1 MSAETDL
8 IVNHRR
14 RMPELDSL
22 APAEKEARFDVV
34 ATKALEQYGL
44 SPDTLTCLFHSDG
57 LTYKVESGSQSET
70 YLLRIHTGVGT
81 HYSSVF
87 CGKAGI
93 QSPMLWQLALSEQ
106 TPLTVQIPL
115 RTNTGELVAEVAND
129 DPSGIPY
136 LCSLVTWIP
145 GRERDVESR
154 EQAYELGRIAGIL
167 HRHVASWSLPSEF
180 ERAEWDAPQTIGYL
194 HELQPYVEEG
204 GRVSP
209 TVYSLAERACVLV
222 EEKMAAVPKTPDN
235 WGLIHGELGWS
246 GNCVYHNGIGS
257 PIDFNSCAFGHYMHD
272 LAKILWFVRYEF
284 REGVIKAYGE
294 EMSLPKDHM
303 EQLMVFYM
311 AEMIFRTGTRAQ
323 VSLDVIMTDVAEH
336 ELSAGLQGEYGV
348 MFEPPDLP

>member
-1 MSAETDL
+1 METDL
-8 IVNHRR
+8 IIDHRR

-22 APAEKEARFDVV
+22 APPEKEARFDVV
-34 ATKALEQYGL
+34 ASKALEQYGL

-57 LTYKVESGSQSET
+57 LTYKVESQSEI

-81 HYSSVF
+81 AYSAVF
-87 CGKAGI
+87 CAKLGI

-106 TPLTVQIPL
+106 TQLAVQIPR
-115 RTNTGELVAEVAND
+115 RTTTGELVAEVAND
-129 DPSGIPY
+129 DPRAVPH
-136 LCSLVTWIP
+136 LCSLVTWTP
-145 GRERDVESR
+145 GHERDIESR
-154 EQAYELGRIAGIL
+154 EQAYELGRIAGVL
-167 HRHVASWSLPSEF
+167 HRHVASWALPPGF

-222 EEKMAAVPKTPDN
+222 EEKMAAIPKTPEN
-235 WGLIHGELGWS
+235 WGLIHGELGWF
-246 GNCVYHNGIGS
+246 GNCIYDDGIGS
-257 PIDFNSCAFGHYMHD
+257 PIDFNGCAFGHYMHD
-272 LAKILWFVRYEF
+272 LAKTLWFVRYEF
-284 REGVIKAYGE
+284 RQGLIEAYGE
-294 EMSLPKDHM
+294 EMSLPRDHM

-323 VSLDVIMTDVAEH
+323 HPLDIIMPDTAEH
-336 ELSAGLQGEYGV
+336 ELSAGLQGEYDV